1 MYGTKE
7 TNMKGL
13 SPKVL
18 EEIAEN
24 DHQVDMKYIEQPY
37 QRKANIQA
45 FSCFA
50 ETREVDF
57 DKSQTRDE
65 VSFYKGLAKI
75 TAAKELGIDIK
86 EYERRM
92 RLHKSGKY

>member
-1 MYGTKE
+1 
-7 TNMKGL
+7 
-13 SPKVL
+13 
-18 EEIAEN
+18 
-24 DHQVDMKYIEQPY
+24 MKYIEQPY

-75 TAAKELGIDIK
+75 T
-86 EYERRM
+86 
-92 RLHKSGKY
+92 